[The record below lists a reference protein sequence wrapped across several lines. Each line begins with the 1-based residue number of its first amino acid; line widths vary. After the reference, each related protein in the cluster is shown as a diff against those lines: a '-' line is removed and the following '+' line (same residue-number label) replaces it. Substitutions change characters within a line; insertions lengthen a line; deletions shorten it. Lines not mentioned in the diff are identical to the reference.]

1 MGTGFSAQCLSNFL
15 KQLLFSKTY
24 CISAQ
29 QRCCFFILF
38 PLEVSSKC
46 QLAAGRGLI
55 CVASSSRGF
64 NLSTGTPRRR
74 PSMFVDPIYP
84 KQHVGAI
91 SPYGIIPLLNL
102 GQQKQCSAA
111 SLVDSSKFHDPFH
124 QSSSSRKRS
133 CRCIFILVSSP
144 IQIQANNN

>member
-1 MGTGFSAQCLSNFL
+1 MGISFSAQCLSNFL

-24 CISAQ
+24 YISAQ
-29 QRCCFFILF
+29 QHCCLFTLF
-38 PLEVSSKC
+38 PLEVSGKC
-46 QLAAGRGLI
+46 QLAAGRTDL
-55 CVASSSRGF
+55 CCPSSRGL
-64 NLSTGTPRRR
+64 NLCMGTPGRR
-74 PSMFVDPIYP
+74 PSTFVDPIYP

-102 GQQKQCSAA
+102 GQRKQCSAA

-124 QSSSSRKRS
+124 QSSSIRKRS

-144 IQIQANNN
+144 TRL

>member
-1 MGTGFSAQCLSNFL
+1 MLIGSQFQINSVILYWN
-15 KQLLFSKTY
+15 LFSKTY

-74 PSMFVDPIYP
+74 PSTSVDPIYP
-84 KQHVGAI
+84 KQQVGAI
-91 SPYGIIPLLNL
+91 RPYGIIPLLNL
-102 GQQKQCSAA
+102 GQRKQCSAA
-111 SLVDSSKFHDPFH
+111 CLVDSSKFHDPFH

-144 IQIQANNN
+144 TRL

>member
-1 MGTGFSAQCLSNFL
+1 MTPPHGNWLLSTVPFQFSETVVIFQDILHICTADCCLF
-15 KQLLFSKTY
+15 T
-24 CISAQ
+24 
-29 QRCCFFILF
+29 LF
-38 PLEVSSKC
+38 PLEVSGKC

-55 CVASSSRGF
+55 CVASSSRGL
-64 NLSTGTPRRR
+64 NLCVGTPRRS
-74 PSMFVDPIYP
+74 PSTFVDPIYP

-102 GQQKQCSAA
+102 GQRKQCSAA

-133 CRCIFILVSSP
+133 RRCIFILVSSP
-144 IQIQANNN
+144 TRL